1 MGTMVSSVKAS
12 VALTSTGQLQGY
24 IAGSAANLGPIRIV
38 GINAQA
44 SAADLEIKIYDGTS
58 ASDLLVAHLKGCS
71 AANES
76 FNYSFGG
83 NGVRCGTSAY
93 VVLANCDHFVAY
105 YG

>member
-1 MGTMVSSVKAS
+1 MATNLSDVKAS
-12 VALTSTGQLQGY
+12 VALTSTGRLQGY
-24 IAGSAANLGPIRIV
+24 IAGSAANLGPVRLV

-44 SAADLEIKIYDGTS
+44 SAADLEITIYDATS
-58 ASDLLVAHLKGCS
+58 ATGDKVVHLKGCS

-76 FNYSFGG
+76 FNYQFGG
-83 NGVRCGTSAY
+83 NGVRFGTACS

>member
-1 MGTMVSSVKAS
+1 MGTMISDVKAS
-12 VALTSTGQLQGY
+12 VALTSTGQMQGY

-38 GINAQA
+38 SINAQA
-44 SAADLEIKIYDGTS
+44 SAADLDIKIYDGTS
-58 ASDLLVAHLKGCS
+58 ASDTLVAHLKGCS

-83 NGVRCGTSAY
+83 NGVYCGTSAY
-93 VVLANCDHFVAY
+93 VVLAYCDHFVAY

>member
-12 VALTSTGQLQGY
+12 VALTATGRLQGY
-24 IAGSAANLGPIRIV
+24 IAGSAANLGPVRLV
-38 GINAQA
+38 SINAQA
-44 SAADLEIKIYDGTS
+44 SAADLEITIYDATS
-58 ASDLLVAHLKGCS
+58 ATGDKVVHLKGCS

-83 NGVRCGTSAY
+83 NGVRFGTACS

>member
-12 VALTSTGQLQGY
+12 VALTSTGRLQGY
-24 IAGSAANLGPIRIV
+24 IAGSAANLGPVRLV
-38 GINAQA
+38 SINAQA
-44 SAADLEIKIYDGTS
+44 SAADLEITIYDATS
-58 ASDLLVAHLKGCS
+58 ATGDKVVHLKGCS

-83 NGVRCGTSAY
+83 NGVRFGTACS

>member
-1 MGTMVSSVKAS
+1 MGTMISNVKAS
-12 VALTSTGQLQGY
+12 VALTSTGQMQGY
-24 IAGSAANLGPIRIV
+24 IAGSAANLGPVRLV
-38 GINAQA
+38 SINAQA
-44 SAADLEIKIYDGTS
+44 SGADLEIKIYDGTS
-58 ASDLLVAHLKGCS
+58 ASDLLVTHLKGCS

-93 VVLANCDHFVAY
+93 IVLANCDHFVAY

>member
-1 MGTMVSSVKAS
+1 M
-12 VALTSTGQLQGY
+12 
-24 IAGSAANLGPIRIV
+24 V

-44 SAADLEIKIYDGTS
+44 SGADLEIKIYDGTS

-71 AANES
+71 AANEIL
-76 FNYSFGG
+76 NYSFGG

-93 VVLANCDHFVAY
+93 IVLANCDHFVAY